1 MKKVPLLRLYM
12 RDMGSLFLE
21 RDNIKQG
28 LETINKGAEYLKQ
41 GHSMILFPE
50 GHRNQTDNLLP
61 FREGGYKM
69 ADKSGCPIVPFTIT
83 GSEMLKES
91 APGKKISKAHVV
103 IEYGKPIYPNDYQG
117 KARKEKYKEIPE
129 IITAMRASHKH
140 ILKQNQEEK

>member
-1 MKKVPLLRLYM
+1 
-12 RDMGSLFLE
+12 
-21 RDNIKQG
+21 
-28 LETINKGAEYLKQ
+28 
-41 GHSMILFPE
+41 
-50 GHRNQTDNLLP
+50 
-61 FREGGYKM
+61 
-69 ADKSGCPIVPFTIT
+69 
-83 GSEMLKES
+83 MLKES